1 LSKIPYFVILSI
13 AKDDKY
19 FMNKMITALTNL
31 RLITDGTITTG
42 KAVLIEGAKIIGVV
56 ADTGIPQDATRI
68 DLNNNF
74 LAPGLIDLQI
84 YGAGKPLFFGGDPS
98 PEALAQMEHTLLA
111 EGCTGFYATIA
122 TNTDDIVER
131 GIDAMVSYWGNRLGN
146 LLGLHLEGPYLNPKR
161 CGAHPPALIKK
172 ATLEQVKAWIER
184 GKGLIKMITLAPE
197 LQDAEVLAYLH
208 QQGVVLSSGHSNA
221 TYAEGKAFLNKPVQ
235 AVTHLYNAMPPM
247 HHREPGYIPAIFEE
261 RPYTS
266 IVADGVHVDFTMIR
280 LAKRELGDK
289 LFIITDAV
297 SESDKGTYQHQF
309 KTDRYVMPDGTLSGS
324 CLTMLKAVQNCV
336 EKVGIELADAV
347 NMATLYPAQLTKL
360 PAKGKVANGF
370 DADLVVFNDAF
381 ELVNIVFKGVTKTT

>member
-1 LSKIPYFVILSI
+1 
-13 AKDDKY
+13 
-19 FMNKMITALTNL
+19 MRKMITALTNL
-31 RLITDGTITTG
+31 RLISDGSITTG
-42 KAVLIEGAKIIGVV
+42 KAVLIEGAKIIGVIN
-56 ADTGIPQDATRI
+56 DTQIPQDAIRI

-111 EGCTGFYATIA
+111 EGCSGFFATIA

-131 GIDAMVSYWGNRLGN
+131 GIDAIVNYWDNRLGN

-172 ATLEQVKAWIER
+172 ATLAQVKGWIER
-184 GKGLIKMITLAPE
+184 GKGLVKMITLAPE

-280 LAKRELGDK
+280 LAKRELSDK
-289 LFIITDAV
+289 LFLITDAV
-297 SESDKGTYQHQF
+297 SESNKGTYQHQF

-336 EKVGIELADAV
+336 EHVGIDLAEAV
-347 NMATLYPAQLTKL
+347 NMASLYPAQLIRSTTT
-360 PAKGKVANGF
+360 GKVAQGF
-370 DADLVVFNDAF
+370 NADLVVFDDSF